1 MGDESTQ
8 VQVLWALSK
17 LAGKRPDLIRD
28 TPFLTLFHFLT
39 HPKAEVRGLV
49 AQLLGRIRANE
60 ATMQL
65 MALSDDNEKL
75 IIWNAG
81 KAEEHTVSELVKEA
95 LTNISNGDK

>member
-1 MGDESTQ
+1 
-8 VQVLWALSK
+8 
-17 LAGKRPDLIRD
+17 
-28 TPFLTLFHFLT
+28 
-39 HPKAEVRGLV
+39 VRGLV